1 MGKIETEAEAGRKGE
16 IEVGKEKEREAGAG
30 KGRGRELEQ
39 ETGTEVRIANER
51 SKEERQVHIKWRN
64 KGMIREWYYKAT
76 IFQTGE
82 GRRGNIHKT
91 KTKKGGV
98 GSKSPRKRA
107 INSKKELRLKES

>member
-39 ETGTEVRIANER
+39 ETETEVRIANER
-51 SKEERQVHIKWRN
+51 SKKERQVHMRQEN
-64 KGMIREWYYKAT
+64 KEMIREWYYKAT
-76 IFQTGE
+76 IFQAGK

-91 KTKKGGV
+91 KTKRGGV
-98 GSKSPRKRA
+98 GSKGPRKRA
-107 INSKKELRLKES
+107 INSKKELRLRGS